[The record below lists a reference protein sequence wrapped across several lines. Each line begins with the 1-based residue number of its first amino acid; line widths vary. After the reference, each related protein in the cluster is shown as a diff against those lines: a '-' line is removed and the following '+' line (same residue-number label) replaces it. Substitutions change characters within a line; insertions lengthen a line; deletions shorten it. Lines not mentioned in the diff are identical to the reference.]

1 MSSCLTNLPFAYY
14 GPYTAQFGTL
24 LLSIEFKLAFVG
36 QLCFRNREKA
46 CYSIT
51 STTPYIL
58 AGLASAVGG
67 LSAPYEKASH
77 VHARPIVNWLWS
89 AGCHPFG
96 PFSNTSQMSQMLQDV
111 ALRNTIYARVD
122 SALHRIRDTS
132 EYVQTFAAEYLK
144 TPLSEP
150 VKGKKNKSSTELWL
164 EKFYKKKTNLPEPL
178 PHELVER
185 LEKFLDNL
193 EEELVDL
200 SYLLYDHRLQDAH
213 LNSS

>member
-1 MSSCLTNLPFAYY
+1 
-14 GPYTAQFGTL
+14 
-24 LLSIEFKLAFVG
+24 
-36 QLCFRNREKA
+36 
-46 CYSIT
+46 
-51 STTPYIL
+51 
-58 AGLASAVGG
+58 
-67 LSAPYEKASH
+67 
-77 VHARPIVNWLWS
+77 
-89 AGCHPFG
+89 
-96 PFSNTSQMSQMLQDV
+96 MSQMLQDV